1 MLRKLK
7 LLPDL
12 ELTAILCGPFIKK
25 VAQVEADIVELA
37 EFIVKDVKLGTII

>member
-7 LLPDL
+7 LLSDL
-12 ELTAILCGPFIKK
+12 ELTAILGGPFIKE

-37 EFIVKDVKLGTII
+37 KFIVKDVKLGTII